1 VDGSFVKIRNISLGY
16 NFSSQIT
23 ERLHAEGLRVY
34 FSVQDPFVFA
44 PYVSKYHG
52 IDPEYPTNNTPP
64 VRRFLL
70 GLNIH
75 L

>member
-1 VDGSFVKIRNISLGY
+1 
-16 NFSSQIT
+16 
-23 ERLHAEGLRVY
+23 LHAEGLRVY

-52 IDPEYPTNNTPP
+52 IDPEFPTNNTPP